1 MKLQNQVCSLE
12 QGKRLAQLGISTN
25 SHLSW
30 FGDETLRLMDNGK
43 DGVSYSNWVFVS
55 QTEPVNNQEADWR
68 DDVCITKPLAPAFS
82 VAEMG
87 LMIGRGTRAAEHFY
101 NAVLDRLNSGNSF
114 TIALAPQFVA
124 TCVIGLLER
133 ELLTPEE
140 VNARLINS

>member
-30 FGDETLRLMDNGK
+30 LGDETLRLMDNGK

-68 DDVCITKPLAPAFS
+68 DDVCISKPLAPAFT
-82 VAEMG
+82 VAELGVM
-87 LMIGRGTRAAEHFY
+87 LDDTTPFVIESVDRTEAQSRAAFLIQLLEQGHLTPDEC
-101 NAVLDRLNSGNSF
+101 NSRLLNS
-114 TIALAPQFVA
+114 
-124 TCVIGLLER
+124 
-133 ELLTPEE
+133 
-140 VNARLINS
+140 